1 MSWTY
6 GDDIMLGE
14 SKLEVGSDDYDKWSE
29 LANILFGDD
38 DEHESCDEKD
48 GECEDA

>member
-1 MSWTY
+1 MSWAY

-29 LANILFGDD
+29 LAKILFDND
-38 DEHESCDEKD
+38 DEPESCDEKD
-48 GECEDA
+48 GESGDA